1 MLGISE
7 RAQQLIKV
15 VDLNCFTLGMNTWC
29 NANSVSFK
37 CHSISVTF
45 KFCAVLVALCAP
57 EPRSTDSLG
66 TQHCANFESHS
77 NRVTF
82 ETNAISITSSIH
94 AQCHSILEK
103 RFNELTSMLLSCM
116 KNLAESSITINELKM
131 KAICY
136 AFLNSSFWERRC
148 LVRIK
153 DTHYICIVSK

>member
-1 MLGISE
+1 MG
-7 RAQQLIKV
+7 V
-15 VDLNCFTLGMNTWC
+15 NTWC

-82 ETNAISITSSIH
+82 ETNAISITSSI
-94 AQCHSILEK
+94 QCVDVRKTIEMHLYSVLSICSMRPQPCKASWPIYDDYSDWFFIYLYGSSVYVLLPFYYLPSCTEK
-103 RFNELTSMLLSCM
+103 WILILDQTWAGIL
-116 KNLAESSITINELKM
+116 
-131 KAICY
+131 
-136 AFLNSSFWERRC
+136 
-148 LVRIK
+148 
-153 DTHYICIVSK
+153 